1 MDATRA
7 QALPLAR
14 AGARGRRLDR
24 ALLARFHLY
33 ADVALVSA
41 AWCAAFGLRAALAGW
56 IGPINAA
63 ELYLA
68 ALPLVVGGWIGSC
81 WMFGIYQLP
90 RGASAV
96 AEARALLRGAL
107 LGFLVV
113 AAIGFF
119 WREIEL
125 GRSVVFWSAGLALVL
140 QGANRAGFRALERRL
155 RARGWCDAR
164 ALVVGAGTT
173 GIRLLQRL
181 EDHASS
187 GYEVVGF
194 LDDDPLASSRAAR
207 RPVLGRLSE
216 LREIALRHAVD
227 EVVLAIPSLS
237 HERLLALVLE
247 CDGLP
252 VSFRMV
258 TGLFDVLTSA
268 APVELLDDM
277 PLVRLGAPRAGRAYR
292 LLKRAFDVAGAAL
305 ALALTAPL
313 WLWIAWRIRRED
325 GGPVLFRQLRVGK
338 GGVPFLLWKFRTMR
352 TDAEP
357 YAPSPSERGDPRVTR
372 FGRFLR
378 RTSLDELPQL
388 LNVLRGEMSL
398 VGPRPEMPFIVEQYD
413 EWQRRRLLVLPG
425 ITGLWQILG
434 RKDLPMHANLQYDF
448 YYIHNRSLLGD
459 AWILLRTAWA
469 VVSGRGAF

>member
-1 MDATRA
+1 
-7 QALPLAR
+7 LPLAR
-14 AGARGRRLDR
+14 AAARERRLDR
-24 ALLARFHLY
+24 GLLRRAHLY
-33 ADVALVSA
+33 ADVVLVSA
-41 AWCAAFGLRAALAGW
+41 AWCGAFGLRSALAGW
-56 IGPINAA
+56 LGPINAA

-68 ALPLVVGGWIGSC
+68 ALPVVVAGWIGSC
-81 WMFGIYQLP
+81 WLFGIYQLP

-96 AEARALLRGAL
+96 DEARALLRGGV

-125 GRSVVFWSAGLALVL
+125 GRSVVFWSAGLALGL

-173 GIRLLQRL
+173 GIRLLQRI
-181 EDHASS
+181 EDNPRS
-187 GYEVVGF
+187 GYAVVGF
-194 LDDDPLASSRAAR
+194 LDDDPMASTRAAR

-216 LREIALRHAVD
+216 LREIAERHAVD
-227 EVVLAIPSLS
+227 EVVFAIPSLA

-258 TGLFDVLTSA
+258 TALFDVLTTS

-277 PLVRLGAPRAGRAYR
+277 PLVRLGAPRTGRAYR
-292 LLKRAFDVAGAAL
+292 VSKRAFDIVGAAL
-305 ALALTAPL
+305 VLVATAPL
-313 WLWIAWRIRRED
+313 WAWIAWRIRRYD
-325 GGPVLFRQLRVGK
+325 GGPALFRQLRVGR
-338 GGVPFLLWKFRTMR
+338 GGAPFLLWKFRTMR
-352 TDAEP
+352 ADTEP
-357 YAPSPSERGDPRVTR
+357 YAPAPGGRDDPRVTP

-378 RTSLDELPQL
+378 RTSLDELPQV

-413 EWQRRRLLVLPG
+413 EWQRRRLLVPPG